1 MVKMS
6 ELCLIDIPWET
17 RNLGMPAYQLEGTI
31 KNHKVVES
39 IIEKKQTELK
49 NNFFVQL
56 KLDAEKIN
64 EVLYAQEGHLRLIE
78 MSISPYLNLKN
89 VRSQDLIDSSTS
101 IFCSEPSI
109 RSNIKNHY
117 CSVNNLHESV
127 KKEIID
133 ISKET
138 FSDDRFHMDP
148 NCKKSVADERIRLWV
163 ELDILKDDKNFCSYI
178 LNFYPQLL

>member
-64 EVLYAQEGHLRLIE
+64 EVLYAQE
-78 MSISPYLNLKN
+78 
-89 VRSQDLIDSSTS
+89 
-101 IFCSEPSI
+101 
-109 RSNIKNHY
+109 
-117 CSVNNLHESV
+117 
-127 KKEIID
+127 
-133 ISKET
+133 
-138 FSDDRFHMDP
+138 
-148 NCKKSVADERIRLWV
+148 
-163 ELDILKDDKNFCSYI
+163 
-178 LNFYPQLL
+178 